1 MSEKFFKKL
10 KLIFLC
16 SILCLFSCQNNNGYT
31 SDSSPDCLFER
42 TVYHWKTTLNLS
54 AADSAFV
61 KDHNIQKLYV
71 RMFDVNAEFNEHT
84 QTSEAVPIATTVFR
98 SSIPEGV
105 DIIPT
110 VYITLDAL
118 DASKG
123 NMYMLAENIL
133 KRILNMCS
141 YNELGPVNEIHLDC
155 DWTKSTKGD
164 FTYLCS
170 MLRRVIASKQLD
182 IKLSGTIRLHQLEE
196 AEYPF
201 DSGVL
206 MMYNTGA
213 IKNNLTKNSILD
225 YDDVYKYLSVNER
238 IKKFI
243 AAREYNCPVIDVA
256 YPAYSWGV
264 VFYKNHFRKLVSNPQ
279 DYVLEEGETIRVENS
294 EIETILKVKQLADS
308 KIGDVVRGNIIY
320 HLDSNNLSKY
330 NYDEIESIYN

>member
-1 MSEKFFKKL
+1 MFLYLQKYIS
-10 KLIFLC
+10 LI
-16 SILCLFSCQNNNGYT
+16 SLFVCFGLTGCINNNRTDYST
-31 SDSSPDCLFER
+31 ACCLSTR
-42 TVYHWKTTLNLS
+42 SVYHWKTTFNLS
-54 AADSAFV
+54 VADSAFV
-61 KDHNIQKLYV
+61 KDHNIQKLYI
-71 RMFDVNAEFNEHT
+71 RMFDVDAEFNEHT
-84 QTSEAVPIATTVFR
+84 QTSEVVPIATTVFR
-98 SSIPEGV
+98 SSMPEGV
-105 DIIPT
+105 EIIPT

-118 DASKG
+118 DASRG
-123 NMYMLAENIL
+123 SMYMLAQNIM

-141 YNELGPVNEIHLDC
+141 YNDLGPVNEIHLDC
-155 DWTKSTKGD
+155 DWTKSTKED

-206 MMYNTGA
+206 MIYNTGN
-213 IKNNLTKNSILD
+213 IKDNLSKNSILD
-225 YDDVYKYLSVNER
+225 YDDVYKYLSVNNR

-264 VFYKNHFRKLVSNPQ
+264 VFYKNHFRKLVGNPQ
-279 DYVLEEGETIRVENS
+279 DYILQEDETIRVENS
-294 EIETILKVKQLADS
+294 EIETILKVKQLVER
-308 KIGDVVRGNIIY
+308 KIGNVVRGNIIY
-320 HLDSNNLSKY
+320 HMDSSNLSKY

>member
-1 MSEKFFKKL
+1 MNNIPLKL
-10 KLIFLC
+10 KLVFLC
-16 SILCLFSCQNNNGYT
+16 ALLSLSSCQNNNSHT
-31 SDSSPDCLFER
+31 HDSLYSHRFGR
-42 TVYHWKTTLNLS
+42 GIYHWKTTFNLS

-61 KDHNIQKLYV
+61 KDHNIQKLYL
-71 RMFDVNAEFNEHT
+71 RMFDVDAEFNEHT
-84 QTSEAVPIATTVFR
+84 QTSEVVPIATTVFR

-105 DIIPT
+105 EIIPT

-118 DASKG
+118 DASRG
-123 NMYMLAENIL
+123 SMFMLAENIL

-155 DWTKSTKGD
+155 DWTKSTKED
-164 FTYLCS
+164 FKYLCS
-170 MLRRVIASKQLD
+170 MLRRVMASKQLD

-213 IKNNLTKNSILD
+213 IKNHITKNSILD

-238 IKKFI
+238 IKRFI

-264 VFYKNHFRKLVSNPQ
+264 VFYKNHFHKLVGNPQ
-279 DYVLEEGETIRVENS
+279 DYVLQEGETIRVENS
-294 EIETILKVKQLADS
+294 EIETIQKVKILVDS
-308 KIGDVVRGNIIY
+308 KIGSVVRGSIIY

-330 NYDEIESIYN
+330 SYDEIESIYN